1 MNSNSASIANDAKRV
16 LREFEIFTETLEDNG
31 SNLDQ
36 VSLQLSQFASSLE
49 TCERTVSQSRVYQ
62 MATVGTIRVI
72 DSLLNEIGYNM
83 QEASDELV
91 TAESYAIGKFLIK
104 ITLIIT
110 QIKHKKI
117 VTKNF
122 DRYILK
128 LLMRSNATKMNL
140 KRCN

>member
-1 MNSNSASIANDAKRV
+1 MKDQAISCNQLQGLVVIQFKLGELVNLKHESGLIASDADRV

-72 DSLLNEIGYNM
+72 DSLLGEIGDNM

-91 TAESYAIGKFLIK
+91 TAESYAIGKK
-104 ITLIIT
+104 T
-110 QIKHKKI
+110 
-117 VTKNF
+117 
-122 DRYILK
+122 Y
-128 LLMRSNATKMNL
+128 
-140 KRCN
+140 